1 MAMSEAAVQAEQSA
15 AKTAIEAIARR
26 HVQAWNS
33 HDQAAFESLFT
44 EDADFVN
51 VLGQR
56 AHGRVQIG
64 ADFGHIHRTFMRNT
78 EITIEPPL
86 VRAIGDHTA
95 IAHIRWTMTGME
107 RVPGWNT
114 PDIRHGL
121 LTYVAVGRNGE
132 WKITAL
138 QNTEE
143 TSVPIP
149 K

>member
-1 MAMSEAAVQAEQSA
+1 MSEAAVQAA
-15 AKTAIEAIARR
+15 ARAAIEAIAKR
-26 HVQAWNS
+26 HQQSWNT
-33 HDQAAFESLFT
+33 HDQSAFESLFT

-56 AHGRVQIG
+56 AHGRSQIG
-64 ADFGHIHRTFMRNT
+64 ADFGNIHRTFMRNT
-78 EITIEPPL
+78 EITMEPPL

-107 RVPGWNT
+107 RVPGWNV
-114 PDIRHGL
+114 PDVRHGL
-121 LTYVAVGRNGE
+121 LIYVAVERNGE

-143 TSVPIP
+143 ISVPMP